1 MLSCKDSIRFR
12 ISDIWLRKI
21 PKLKLMQSMK
31 KTVSM
36 LLLAFI
42 SFSIFAQK
50 TNDRQEVL
58 DVLARQNKNWNEG
71 NISAFMEDYWKS
83 DSLMFIGSKGVVY
96 GWKATL
102 DRYNKSYPDRA
113 TMGTLKFDI
122 QKTDFHSK
130 TTCWV
135 LGKWYLTRPEKGD
148 IGGYFTLVLKK
159 INGKWLI
166 VSDHTS

>member
-1 MLSCKDSIRFR
+1 
-12 ISDIWLRKI
+12 
-21 PKLKLMQSMK
+21 MK
-31 KTVSM
+31 KV
-36 LLLAFI
+36 LLLICFI
-42 SFSIFAQK
+42 ILTFVSFAQIS
-50 TNDRQEVL
+50 NERQAVL
-58 DVLARQNKNWNEG
+58 KVLARQNDHWNKG
-71 NISAFMEDYWKS
+71 NIEAFMEDYWKS

-102 DRYNKSYPDRA
+102 DRYHKSYPDSA

-135 LGKWYLTRPEKGD
+135 LGKWHLTRPEKGD
-148 IGGYFTLVLKK
+148 IGGYFTLILKK

>member
-1 MLSCKDSIRFR
+1 MVEKQSYLKKHIFSN
-12 ISDIWLRKI
+12 
-21 PKLKLMQSMK
+21 KLFMK
-31 KTVSM
+31 KT
-36 LLLAFI
+36 LLLFYFAML
-42 SFSIFAQK
+42 STVSIAQK
-50 TNDRQEVL
+50 TNERQAVL
-58 DVLARQNKNWNEG
+58 EVLARQNKHWNEG

-83 DSLMFIGSKGVVY
+83 DSLMFIGSKGVIY

-148 IGGYFTLVLKK
+148 IGGYFTLILKK
-159 INGKWLI
+159 INGKWLV

>member
-1 MLSCKDSIRFR
+1 
-12 ISDIWLRKI
+12 
-21 PKLKLMQSMK
+21 
-31 KTVSM
+31 M
-36 LLLAFI
+36 LLTYFLLLT
-42 SFSIFAQK
+42 FSGFAQ
-50 TNDRQEVL
+50 TSNERQAVL
-58 DVLARQNKNWNEG
+58 DVLSRQNKNWNEG

-113 TMGTLKFDI
+113 TMGQLKFDI

-148 IGGYFTLVLKK
+148 IGGYFTLILKK

>member
-1 MLSCKDSIRFR
+1 
-12 ISDIWLRKI
+12 
-21 PKLKLMQSMK
+21 MK
-31 KTVSM
+31 KNF
-36 LLLAFI
+36 LLICFLLFAFA
-42 SFSIFAQK
+42 SIAQ
-50 TNDRQEVL
+50 TSNERQAVL
-58 DVLARQNKNWNEG
+58 KVLARQNDNWNKG
-71 NISAFMEDYWKS
+71 NIDAFMEDYWKS

-102 DRYNKSYPDRA
+102 DRYHKSYPDRA

-135 LGKWYLTRPEKGD
+135 LGKWHLTRPEKGD

-159 INGKWLI
+159 IDGKWLI

>member
-1 MLSCKDSIRFR
+1 MLSVTSI
-12 ISDIWLRKI
+12 
-21 PKLKLMQSMK
+21 
-31 KTVSM
+31 
-36 LLLAFI
+36 
-42 SFSIFAQK
+42 AQK
-50 TNDRQEVL
+50 TNERQAVLEVMN
-58 DVLARQNKNWNEG
+58 RQNKHWNEG

-96 GWKATL
+96 GWKPTL
-102 DRYNKSYPDRA
+102 DRYNKTYPDKA

-135 LGKWYLTRPEKGD
+135 LGKWHLTRPEKGD
-148 IGGYFTLVLKK
+148 IGGYFTLILKK
-159 INGKWLI
+159 INGIWLI

>member
-1 MLSCKDSIRFR
+1 
-12 ISDIWLRKI
+12 
-21 PKLKLMQSMK
+21 MK
-31 KTVSM
+31 KN
-36 LLLAFI
+36 LLILYLLFI
-42 SFSIFAQK
+42 SLVSIAQ
-50 TNDRQEVL
+50 TSNERQAVL
-58 DVLARQNKNWNEG
+58 KVLARQNDNWNKG
-71 NISAFMEDYWKS
+71 NIDAFMEDYWKS

-102 DRYNKSYPDRA
+102 DRYHKSYPDLA
-113 TMGTLKFDI
+113 TMGKLKFDI

-135 LGKWYLTRPEKGD
+135 LGKWHLTRPEKGD

-159 INGKWLI
+159 INGQWLI

>member
-1 MLSCKDSIRFR
+1 
-12 ISDIWLRKI
+12 
-21 PKLKLMQSMK
+21 MK
-31 KTVSM
+31 KTVLM

-50 TNDRQEVL
+50 NNERQAVL

-96 GWKATL
+96 GWNATL
-102 DRYNKSYPDRA
+102 ERYNKSYPDRA

-122 QKTDFHSK
+122 QKTDFHSN

-135 LGKWYLTRPEKGD
+135 LGKWHLTRPEKGD
-148 IGGYFTLVLKK
+148 IGGYFTLILKK

>member
-1 MLSCKDSIRFR
+1 MVENNLTSKKHIF
-12 ISDIWLRKI
+12 K
-21 PKLKLMQSMK
+21 KEEFMK
-31 KTVSM
+31 KN
-36 LLLAFI
+36 LLFI
-42 SFSIFAQK
+42 YFVLISVASFAQK
-50 TNDRQEVL
+50 TSERQAVL
-58 DVLARQNKNWNEG
+58 DVLARQNKNWNDG
-71 NISAFMEDYWKS
+71 NISAFMEDYWQS

-122 QKTDFHSK
+122 QKTDFHSV

-148 IGGYFTLVLKK
+148 IGGYFTLILKK

>member
-1 MLSCKDSIRFR
+1 
-12 ISDIWLRKI
+12 
-21 PKLKLMQSMK
+21 MK
-31 KTVSM
+31 KTVSI
-36 LLLAFI
+36 LLLTLI

-50 TNDRQEVL
+50 TSKRQAVL

-113 TMGTLKFDI
+113 TMGQLKFDI
-122 QKTDFHSK
+122 QKTDFHSE

-135 LGKWYLTRPEKGD
+135 LGKWHLTRPEKGD
-148 IGGYFTLVLKK
+148 IGGYFTLILKK

>member
-1 MLSCKDSIRFR
+1 
-12 ISDIWLRKI
+12 
-21 PKLKLMQSMK
+21 MK
-31 KTVSM
+31 YKYLILC
-36 LLLAFI
+36 LLLSAQV
-42 SFSIFAQK
+42 SFGQAP
-50 TNDRQEVL
+50 NERQEVL
-58 DVLARQNKNWNEG
+58 KVLARQNDNWNKG
-71 NISAFMEDYWKS
+71 NIEAFMEDYWKS

-102 DRYNKSYPDRA
+102 DRYHKSYPDRA

-135 LGKWYLTRPEKGD
+135 LGKWHLTRPEKGD
-148 IGGYFTLVLKK
+148 IGGYFTLILKK

>member
-1 MLSCKDSIRFR
+1 
-12 ISDIWLRKI
+12 
-21 PKLKLMQSMK
+21 MK
-31 KTVSM
+31 KN
-36 LLLAFI
+36 LLLIYFVLI
-42 SFSIFAQK
+42 SVASIAQK
-50 TNDRQEVL
+50 SNERQAVL

-122 QKTDFHSK
+122 QKTDFYSGGVPSD

-135 LGKWYLTRPEKGD
+135 LGKWHLTRPEKGD
-148 IGGYFTLVLKK
+148 IGGYFTLILKK

>member
-1 MLSCKDSIRFR
+1 MKKNLLLICFVMLSVASI
-12 ISDIWLRKI
+12 
-21 PKLKLMQSMK
+21 
-31 KTVSM
+31 
-36 LLLAFI
+36 
-42 SFSIFAQK
+42 AQK
-50 TNDRQEVL
+50 TNERQAVL
-58 DVLARQNKNWNEG
+58 EVLARQNKHWNEG

-102 DRYNKSYPDRA
+102 DRYTKSYPDLA
-113 TMGTLKFDI
+113 TMGKLKFDI

-135 LGKWYLTRPEKGD
+135 LGKWHLTRPEKGD
-148 IGGYFTLVLKK
+148 IGGYFTLILKK

>member
-1 MLSCKDSIRFR
+1 
-12 ISDIWLRKI
+12 
-21 PKLKLMQSMK
+21 MK
-31 KTVSM
+31 KTISVIV
-36 LLLAFI
+36 LVLI
-42 SFSIFAQK
+42 SFSTFAQK
-50 TNDRQEVL
+50 PSERQAVL

-122 QKTDFHSK
+122 QNQRQMANYLRPYELVYWCT
-130 TTCWV
+130 
-135 LGKWYLTRPEKGD
+135 GKLV
-148 IGGYFTLVLKK
+148 IG
-159 INGKWLI
+159 N
-166 VSDHTS
+166 